1 MLIKLSENS
10 YQKGYFLNIRINKY
24 HKHISLIVGL
34 GRPLLQAEISY
45 RWPLVI
51 DLYWC
56 NIWPKSEINEKR
68 IWIGRK
74 PW

>member
-10 YQKGYFLNIRINKY
+10 CQKGYFLNIRINKY

-34 GRPLLQAEISY
+34 GRPLFQAEISY
-45 RWPLVI
+45 KWPLVLDFYSDI
-51 DLYWC
+51 QQ
-56 NIWPKSEINEKR
+56 KR